1 MTILVNHSTRL
12 LCQGMTGWAGTYHT
26 NRMIQY
32 GTKVVAGVTP
42 GKGGRSH
49 IDVPVFDSV
58 AEAVRAT
65 RANASAV
72 FVPPDRAAGAMIEAI
87 EAEMPLVVAVT
98 ERVPVLDCNVDFH
111 ERSVRHQADALHQMS
126 LFGVWLHAAEQP

>member
-1 MTILVNHSTRL
+1 MMSILVGQDTRL

-42 GKGGRSH
+42 GKGGKSH
-49 IDVPVFDSV
+49 LDVPIFDSV
-58 AEAVRAT
+58 AEAVRT
-65 RANASAV
+65 TGANASAV

-87 EAEMPLVVAVT
+87 EAEMPLVVAVRNASPCST
-98 ERVPVLDCNVDFH
+98 
-111 ERSVRHQADALHQMS
+111 
-126 LFGVWLHAAEQP
+126 